1 MQYRI
6 ISTYQAITQS
16 DELAELNKTL
26 RQAMLVAWQR
36 SYSVIAALMQELKI
50 AVKCRKG
57 GYARLTQQRRMI
69 MFDEEEDLPDFESE
83 EAYQEWER
91 KQYEEWENQELA

>member
-1 MQYRI
+1 
-6 ISTYQAITQS
+6 
-16 DELAELNKTL
+16 
-26 RQAMLVAWQR
+26 
-36 SYSVIAALMQELKI
+36 
-50 AVKCRKG
+50 
-57 GYARLTQQRRMI
+57 